1 MEICLIFFTMSLY
14 LGQRTTVNDQRLCL
28 LNLMYFP
35 IKTAPKL
42 VWARLILYF
51 RIMCR
56 HLIICVLM
64 LTSFSAWSQTKLI
77 DSLKQNIYAAR
88 NDKERL
94 KAILDMCEEHRSLD
108 RDTLDYY
115 SGIAIKLAEKTGDR
129 RSKDLAAFA
138 IANTYNRWGA
148 SDSALILLDPVLAR
162 NPVTDPATRE
172 LHYKMARQKALF
184 LGGKSRF
191 PEALSV
197 LYQLVANADR
207 YRDTIIVGTNK
218 NTIGSVWLQ
227 RGAPRVALEWLR
239 EALASSTNDE
249 RYKPVLAGVY
259 ANMGDAYSQLGKYD
273 SAEYFSEKGVM
284 LFRELQ
290 NLSSLA
296 ITLQKQSTIYLH
308 AKKFDKA
315 EEKLK
320 EIIDVRKQT
329 NDEGMWVDENLSLV
343 DFYIETKQ
351 IDKAIAFCL
360 DALRRS
366 DPNDKVTGKV
376 YTNSV
381 NLRLGYYEML
391 AKCYKIA
398 GKNDLYQRMLEDI
411 IAAKDSFY
419 QTNSAEALAEVQTKY
434 EVQKRENTIV
444 QQQLNIARNDMRFY
458 LTLAGLLFV
467 AAITYLLFT
476 EYRRREKLKVQLMLE
491 REKEMSIKAVAEAEE
506 KERKRIAADL
516 HDNLGAYAASIASN
530 LDFIQKDN
538 KSGQE
543 AVALQELHSNSKA
556 IVSQLDDTIWALNKD
571 ALTLTAISDRL
582 KIFARRVKPSY
593 PNIDIDIE
601 ENIHNDISL
610 PPTQAFHLFQV
621 VQEAVVNAMKHSG
634 GTNVK
639 ILLETTNDWR
649 VSIRDNGT
657 GMKADRSAKR
667 TGGNG
672 LTNMRN
678 RANAAGWK
686 LHWEQANPG
695 TLVMI
700 EPAEDAGT
708 TN

>member
-1 MEICLIFFTMSLY
+1 
-14 LGQRTTVNDQRLCL
+14 
-28 LNLMYFP
+28 
-35 IKTAPKL
+35 
-42 VWARLILYF
+42 
-51 RIMCR
+51 
-56 HLIICVLM
+56 M
-64 LTSFSAWSQTKLI
+64 LTGFSAWSQTKLI
-77 DSLKQNIYAAR
+77 DSLKQYIYAAR

-108 RDTLDYY
+108 RDTLDHYA
-115 SGIAIKLAEKTGDR
+115 GVAVRLAEKVGDK
-129 RSKDLAAFA
+129 RSRDLAAFA
-138 IANTYNRWGA
+138 MANTYNRWGA
-148 SDSALILLDPVLAR
+148 SDSALILLEPVLSR
-162 NPVTDPATRE
+162 NPVADPATRE
-172 LHYKMARQKALF
+172 LHYKMARQKALY

-207 YRDTIIVGTNK
+207 YRDTIIVGANK

-227 RGAPRVALEWLR
+227 RGAPRVALEWLQ
-239 EALASSTNDE
+239 EALAYSTNDS
-249 RYKPVLAGVY
+249 RYKQVLAGVY
-259 ANMGDAYSQLGKYD
+259 ANMGDAYSQLNKYD
-273 SAEYFSEKGVM
+273 SAEYFIEKGVL

-320 EIIDVRKQT
+320 EMIDVRKQT
-329 NDEGMWVDENLSLV
+329 NDEGMWIDENLALV

-351 IDKAIAFCL
+351 IDKAIAFCQ
-360 DALRRS
+360 DALRRAG
-366 DPNDKVTGKV
+366 PNEKATGRV

-444 QQQLNIARNDMRFY
+444 QQQLNIARSNIRFY

-467 AAITYLLFT
+467 AAIGYLIFT
-476 EYRRREKLKVQLMLE
+476 GYRRREKLKVQLMLE
-491 REKEMSIKAVAEAEE
+491 REKEMGTKAVAEAEE

-530 LDFIQKDN
+530 LDFIPKDN

-582 KIFARRVKPSY
+582 KIFARRMKPSY
-593 PNIDIDIE
+593 PNMDIDIE
-601 ENIHNDISL
+601 ENIAEDISL

-621 VQEAVVNAMKHSG
+621 IQEAVVNAMKHSG

-639 ILLETTNDWR
+639 VMLETANHWR
-649 VSIRDNGT
+649 VSITDNGT
-657 GMKADRSAKR
+657 GMKDDRPAKG

-678 RANAAGWK
+678 RASAAGWK
-686 LHWEQANPG
+686 LYWEPATPG
-695 TLVMI
+695 MRVII
-700 EPAEDAGT
+700 EPDEEAGT

>member
-1 MEICLIFFTMSLY
+1 
-14 LGQRTTVNDQRLCL
+14 
-28 LNLMYFP
+28 MYSSTKP
-35 IKTAPKL
+35 VEK
-42 VWARLILYF
+42 VGRERHILYF

-56 HLIICVLM
+56 QLIICVLI
-64 LTSFSAWSQTKLI
+64 LTGFSASSQTKLI
-77 DSLKQNIYAAR
+77 DSLKQRVYVAR

-94 KAILDMCEEHRSLD
+94 TAVLDLCEEHRSLD

-115 SGIAIKLAEKTGDR
+115 AGLAVRLAEKVGDR
-129 RSKDLAAFA
+129 RSRDMAEFA

-148 SDSALILLDPVLAR
+148 SDSALILLAPVLAR

-172 LHYKMARQKALF
+172 LHYKMARQKALY

-197 LYQLVANADR
+197 LYQLVASADR
-207 YRDTIIVGTNK
+207 YKDTIIVGTNK

-227 RGAPRVALEWLR
+227 RGAPRVALEWLQ
-239 EALASSTNDE
+239 EALAYSTGDD

-259 ANMGDAYSQLGKYD
+259 ANMGDVYSQLAKYD
-273 SAEYFSEKGVM
+273 SAEYFSEKGVS

-290 NLSSLA
+290 NLSGLA
-296 ITLQKQSTIYLH
+296 ISLQKQSTIFLH

-320 EIIDVRKQT
+320 EIIEVRKQT
-329 NDEGMWVDENLSLV
+329 NDQGMWVDENLALV

-351 IDKAIAFCL
+351 IDKAIAFCQE
-360 DALRRS
+360 ALRRAGP
-366 DPNDKVTGKV
+366 DEKVTGGV
-376 YTNSV
+376 YTNNV

-434 EVQKRENTIV
+434 EVQRRENTIV
-444 QQQLNIARNDMRFY
+444 QQQLNIARSNIRFY
-458 LTLAGLLFV
+458 LTLAGILFV
-467 AAITYLLFT
+467 AVVSYVIFIS
-476 EYRRREKLKVQLMLE
+476 YRRREKLKVQLMLD
-491 REKEMSIKAVAEAEE
+491 REKEMGTKAVAEAEE

-530 LDFIQKDN
+530 LDFIPKDN
-538 KSGQE
+538 KSDQE
-543 AVALQELHSNSKA
+543 AVALQELHTNSKA

-582 KIFARRVKPSY
+582 KIFARRMKPSY
-593 PNIDIDIE
+593 PNTDIDIE
-601 ENIHNDISL
+601 ENIVDDISL

-621 VQEAVVNAMKHSG
+621 IQEAIVNALKHSG
-634 GTNVK
+634 GTSVK
-639 ILLETTNDWR
+639 VLLETDRGWR
-649 VSIRDNGT
+649 VSVTDNGS
-657 GMKADRSAKR
+657 GMKAERSSKGM
-667 TGGNG
+667 GGNG
-672 LTNMRN
+672 LANMRN
-678 RANAAGWK
+678 RASSAGWQ
-686 LHWEQANPG
+686 LHWEAAMPG
-695 TLVMI
+695 TRLII
-700 EPAEDAGT
+700 EPALEGGT

>member
-1 MEICLIFFTMSLY
+1 
-14 LGQRTTVNDQRLCL
+14 
-28 LNLMYFP
+28 
-35 IKTAPKL
+35 
-42 VWARLILYF
+42 
-51 RIMCR
+51 
-56 HLIICVLM
+56 M
-64 LTSFSAWSQTKLI
+64 LTGFSAWSQTKLI
-77 DSLKQNIYAAR
+77 DSLKQHIYTAR
-88 NDKERL
+88 TDKERL
-94 KAILDMCEEHRSLD
+94 KAMLDLCEEHRSLD
-108 RDTLDYY
+108 RDTLDFYA
-115 SGIAIKLAEKTGDR
+115 GITMQLAGKAGDR
-129 RSKDLAAFA
+129 RSRDMAALAM
-138 IANTYNRWGA
+138 ANTYNRWGA

-172 LHYKMARQKALF
+172 LHYKMARQKALY
-184 LGGKSRF
+184 LGGKSRY

-227 RGAPRVALEWLR
+227 RGAPRVALEWLQ
-239 EALASSTNDE
+239 EALAYSTGDE

-259 ANMGDAYSQLGKYD
+259 ANMGDAYSQLTKYD
-273 SAEYFSEKGVM
+273 SAEYYSEKGVV

-290 NLSSLA
+290 NLSGLA
-296 ITLQKQSTIYLH
+296 ISLQKQSTIYLH
-308 AKKFDKA
+308 AGKFDKA

-329 NDEGMWVDENLSLV
+329 NDEGMWVDENLALI

-351 IDKAIAFCL
+351 IDKAIAFCQ
-360 DALRRS
+360 DALRRAG
-366 DPNDKVTGKV
+366 PNEKVTGKV

-444 QQQLNIARNDMRFY
+444 QQQLNIARSNIRFY

-467 AAITYLLFT
+467 AAVTYLVFT
-476 EYRRREKLKVQLMLE
+476 GYRRREKLKVQLMLE
-491 REKEMSIKAVAEAEE
+491 REKEIGTKAVAEAEE

-530 LDFIQKDN
+530 LDFIPKDN

-582 KIFARRVKPSY
+582 KIFARRMKPSY
-593 PNIDIDIE
+593 PHTDIDIE
-601 ENIHNDISL
+601 EKISDDISL

-621 VQEAVVNAMKHSG
+621 IQEAVVNAMKHSG

-639 ILLETTNDWR
+639 ILLETISDWR
-649 VSIRDNGT
+649 VSITDNGA
-657 GMKADRSAKR
+657 GMKTDPALNGMGR
-667 TGGNG
+667 NG
-672 LTNMRN
+672 LINMRN
-678 RANAAGWK
+678 RAKAAGWN
-686 LHWEQANPG
+686 LYWEAATPG
-695 TLVMI
+695 TRVVI
-700 EPAEDAGT
+700 EPAEEPGT